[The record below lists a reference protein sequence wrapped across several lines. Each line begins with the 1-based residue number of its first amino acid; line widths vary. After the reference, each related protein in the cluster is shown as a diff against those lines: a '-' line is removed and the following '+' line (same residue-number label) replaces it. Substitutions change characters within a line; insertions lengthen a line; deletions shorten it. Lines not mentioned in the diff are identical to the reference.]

1 MTNLAEELADQT
13 ELLRG
18 TDQVVGLRWEQGDT
32 MDQRRQLINMQARVA
47 DLLMKRGWIVRVA
60 VERPAVG
67 VEVYAVKI
75 DPEDQPDAPDLQHE
89 DQLR

>member
-1 MTNLAEELADQT
+1 MTLVDELADQA

-47 DLLMKRGWIVRVA
+47 DVLMERGWVVRVA
-60 VERPAVG
+60 VERPMPG
-67 VEVYAVKI
+67 MEVYAVVI
-75 DPEDQPDAPDLQHE
+75 FDEDQPDPEAGTPPE
-89 DQLR
+89 AA